1 MKVSILTSVYNKGP
15 WLSRW
20 FDCVCNQTFRD
31 LEIVVVDNASTDNSP
46 QIIEEYAQKDSRIKV
61 ITLKENIGPSGG
73 KKLR

>member
-31 LEIVVVDNASTDNSP
+31 LEIVVVDNASNDGSIEAIEKEFPNINIIKITDSLYKF
-46 QIIEEYAQKDSRIKV
+46 I
-61 ITLKENIGPSGG
+61 
-73 KKLR
+73 